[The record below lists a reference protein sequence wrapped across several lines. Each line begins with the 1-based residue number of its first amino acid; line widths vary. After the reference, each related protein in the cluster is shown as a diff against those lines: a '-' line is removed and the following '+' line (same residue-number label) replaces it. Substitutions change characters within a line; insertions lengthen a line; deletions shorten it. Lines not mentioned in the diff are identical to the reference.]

1 MIEESLLKSNFIGRD
16 GFRWWIGQIPPGESL
31 GGQNKGKGWGNRYKV
46 RIMGYHPYSKDDLGD
61 DDLPW
66 AGCLLPTTG
75 GTGASNFAE
84 NVKLRPGDVVI
95 GFFMD
100 GDNAQ
105 IPMIMGAFGRTAQ
118 VPQGQPSDKFG
129 FIPFTGYT
137 SGIPAP
143 EGTLDAEQSN
153 QQHKSSQPTPTSLS
167 PQQIEKVNAASG
179 QTKIPASKANGQIIT
194 PADGCDDNFL
204 GEVSSVLENFLG
216 IVGEGVDFFQDIA
229 TVTKKIQRL
238 SNNAVSAMMNGLYN
252 LLIPK
257 ISEGLDALYKV
268 IKTIAGELAAIEA
281 IKALVPV
288 VKSIEDQLE
297 CLPGKIIDGLGTTI
311 KNKIEATVNE
321 IVNTGTCIVEQFA
334 GDLLDDITDQ
344 ISSGLDGLIGA
355 LSKNDYDVDFVDIDI
370 RKLLTSTINTL
381 NSIAGF
387 FDCNQNKG
395 KCSGRVKKWTLGY
408 GADRTFDLNKTYDN
422 VMKNINLRN
431 AIKLANID
439 LPEDLQ
445 NKSIYTKPNCA
456 EPLFCSGPKV
466 NIFGGD
472 GVGGFGRAILG
483 DFVNNT
489 SGLSDVTSNVTR
501 TASIIGVEITDP
513 GKNYSYKEPLIS
525 FEDSCELGYGAVA
538 QLTYNEDGEILFNGM
553 LSVGENY
560 PAVGTITIPG
570 EDDDDDGGLGVI
582 NSPISSEEIEVG
594 VIDVVIDDPGDDY
607 DPVET
612 EVIDDIGTPYNVV
625 VNDDGNIISVKP
637 INIVRT
643 TRLPK
648 LKATIGTGA
657 ILRPII
663 GRIPEAPPGQNVI
676 EIIDCVT

>member
-1 MIEESLLKSNFIGRD
+1 M
-16 GFRWWIGQIPPGESL
+16 
-31 GGQNKGKGWGNRYKV
+31 
-46 RIMGYHPYSKDDLGD
+46 
-61 DDLPW
+61 
-66 AGCLLPTTG
+66 
-75 GTGASNFAE
+75 
-84 NVKLRPGDVVI
+84 
-95 GFFMD
+95 
-100 GDNAQ
+100 
-105 IPMIMGAFGRTAQ
+105 
-118 VPQGQPSDKFG
+118 
-129 FIPFTGYT
+129 
-137 SGIPAP
+137 
-143 EGTLDAEQSN
+143 
-153 QQHKSSQPTPTSLS
+153 SS
-167 PQQIEKVNAASG
+167 
-179 QTKIPASKANGQIIT
+179 
-194 PADGCDDNFL
+194 
-204 GEVSSVLENFLG
+204 
-216 IVGEGVDFFQDIA
+216 
-229 TVTKKIQRL
+229 
-238 SNNAVSAMMNGLYN
+238 
-252 LLIPK
+252 
-257 ISEGLDALYKV
+257 LYKA
-268 IKTIAGELAAIEA
+268 IKAIAGELAAIEA

-334 GDLLDDITDQ
+334 GDLLDDITNQ
-344 ISSGLDGLIGA
+344 ISSGLDSFIGA
-355 LSKNDYDVDFVDIDI
+355 LSPILEFVNINI
-370 RKLLTSTINTL
+370 RNLLTSTIDTL
-381 NSIAGF
+381 YSIAGF
-387 FDCNQNKG
+387 FDCNQDKG

-408 GADRTFDLNKTYDN
+408 GAERTFDLNKTYDN

-431 AIKLANID
+431 ALKLANID

-538 QLTYNEDGEILFNGM
+538 QLTYNEDGEIIFNGM

-570 EDDDDDGGLGVI
+570 EDDDGGLGVI

-612 EVIDDIGTPYNVV
+612 EVIDDIGTQYNVV

>member
-31 GGQNKGKGWGNRYKV
+31 GGQNKGEGWGNRFKV
-46 RIMGYHPYSKDDLGD
+46 RILGYHPYSKADLPD
-61 DDLPW
+61 EDLPW
-66 AGCLLPTTG
+66 AGCLLPATS

-84 NVKLRPGDVVI
+84 SVKYRPGDVVV

-143 EGTLDAEQSN
+143 EGTLEPDESNEQNSD
-153 QQHKSSQPTPTSLS
+153 SQPTPTSLS
-167 PQQIEKVNAASG
+167 SKQTEKVNAASG

-570 EDDDDDGGLGVI
+570 EDDDGGLGVI

-612 EVIDDIGTPYNVV
+612 EVIDDIGTQYNVV